1 MSFPENVKKPSRT
14 ITATKIGTSRES
26 LIYKSERN
34 RVGDGEFRTPT
45 VREAAC
51 LMGFPLT
58 YQFHGGETTKWRL
71 VGNAVCPSVAGVFA
85 KQVRVELDMGL
96 IDGVLIN
103 MSSNCKKVNNLNT
116 FLEKKFQS
124 PPRRTS
130 GSRFRRHPFK
140 DGNITVTLSNYDIDI
155 NSTDV
160 SKWMTSVQYGNG
172 DGFPI
177 FNLPD
182 GFYKSIE
189 NLIKGQPKGIEFLEI
204 INNGFSEKIADG
216 LTLQEM
222 YELQLS
228 QNGLLEPTAL
238 IEEVALII
246 NKLNIEQVLYTQNTD
261 IIFKEKQSVPLKQ
274 LYALYSINMITSQ
287 TNK

>member
-1 MSFPENVKKPSRT
+1 
-14 ITATKIGTSRES
+14 
-26 LIYKSERN
+26 
-34 RVGDGEFRTPT
+34 
-45 VREAAC
+45 
-51 LMGFPLT
+51 
-58 YQFHGGETTKWRL
+58 
-71 VGNAVCPSVAGVFA
+71 
-85 KQVRVELDMGL
+85 
-96 IDGVLIN
+96 
-103 MSSNCKKVNNLNT
+103 LNT
-116 FLEKKFQS
+116 FLEKIFQS
-124 PPRRTS
+124 PPRRTC

-140 DGNITVTLSNYDIDI
+140 DGNITVTLSNYDIDK

-216 LTLQEM
+216 MALQEM

-238 IEEVALII
+238 IEEVASII
-246 NKLNIEQVLYTQNTD
+246 NKLDIEQVLYTQNTD